1 MARVFPRNVSRFFVL
16 PELSPF
22 IWAVIIAIALTAG
35 FVKGS
40 VGFAMPMIMVSGLGS
55 VLQPAQAV
63 AALILPTLVANG
75 MQALR
80 GGVPEAIA
88 SAKRQWRY
96 LAVVLVMIVFSAQL
110 VTVLPDTVL
119 FLIIGVPV
127 VVFALIQ
134 LAGFRPVIAEHRR
147 RLTEFLVGS
156 FAGFLGGLSGVWG
169 PPTVL
174 YLTALNTPKA
184 EQLRIQG
191 IVYGLGAVVLAAAH
205 IQSGVFNAQ
214 TAPLSA
220 ILLLPAF
227 LGTLAGFRVADWLN
241 QDRFR
246 QATLIVLVLAGL
258 NLVRRGLMG

>member
-1 MARVFPRNVSRFFVL
+1 ML
-16 PELSPF
+16 PELSPM
-22 IWAVIIAIALTAG
+22 IWAVIIAIALSAG

-40 VGFAMPMIMVSGLGS
+40 VGFAMPTIMVSGLGS
-55 VLQPAQAV
+55 VLHPAQAL
-63 AALILPTLVANG
+63 AALIIPTLIANG
-75 MQALR
+75 MQTLR

-88 SAKRQWRY
+88 SIRRQWRY
-96 LAVVLVMIVFSAQL
+96 ISVMLVMIVFSAQL
-110 VTVLPDTVL
+110 VTALPETVL

-147 RLTEFLVGS
+147 RLTEVLVGA
-156 FAGFLGGLSGVWG
+156 FAGFLGGLSGSWG

-184 EQLRIQG
+184 EQLRVQG
-191 IVYGLGAVVLAAAH
+191 IVYGLAAMVLAAAH
-205 IQSGVFNAQ
+205 IRSGVFNAQ

-220 ILLLPAF
+220 ILLFPAL
-227 LGTLAGFRVADWLN
+227 LGTLIGFRVADRLN
-241 QDRFR
+241 QERFR